1 MLINEQSN
9 KGYLKIDQISIG
21 SGKVKKGK
29 RGERGQKWEIGPK
42 RIILSWNANSLKWI
56 PTRCKTVAI
65 LYAEGKEKSIIAACF
80 SSFRSSSSFFSS
92 SSFLPPLF
100 KFTLGIA
107 SSLSLLTHREGIF
120 RVNFLAVLSDI
131 PQTGIYIFVGTLTS
145 SHFSLSLSFTPSPYI
160 SLISAL
166 DFFLL

>member
-21 SGKVKKGK
+21 SRKVKKGK

-65 LYAEGKEKSIIAACF
+65 LSMRREKRGASLLPASPPSAHPPRFSLPPPSSHPFLSSPLALHLLCLCLPTEKEFFELIFSRCWVIFPERVFTF
-80 SSFRSSSSFFSS
+80 SSVRWLYPTF
-92 SSFLPPLF
+92 
-100 KFTLGIA
+100 
-107 SSLSLLTHREGIF
+107 LSLL
-120 RVNFLAVLSDI
+120 
-131 PQTGIYIFVGTLTS
+131 PPPPTLVS
-145 SHFSLSLSFTPSPYI
+145 
-160 SLISAL
+160 
-166 DFFLL
+166 FLL